1 MTEKEDIRVMIV
13 DDHDMVRLGLATYL
27 KATPDLKL
35 VGEASSGEQAV
46 RLCEQLQPQV
56 VLMDLVMPGLG
67 GAAAISQIKA
77 RFPEIKI
84 IALTSFQER
93 DLVQTVLRAGAIS
106 YLLKNVTGEEL
117 ATAIRSAN
125 SGRPTLAPE
134 VTQEFVLNSQK
145 PRPGDNLSDRER
157 EVLALVVE
165 GLSNPEIAQR
175 LTISRSTARAH
186 VSNILTKLSVS
197 NRAEAITLALR
208 NKLVR

>member
-1 MTEKEDIRVMIV
+1 
-13 DDHDMVRLGLATYL
+13 
-27 KATPDLKL
+27 
-35 VGEASSGEQAV
+35 
-46 RLCEQLQPQV
+46 
-56 VLMDLVMPGLG
+56 LMDLVMPGLG

-117 ATAIRSAN
+117 AAAIRSAN

-157 EVLALVVE
+157 EVLTLVVE